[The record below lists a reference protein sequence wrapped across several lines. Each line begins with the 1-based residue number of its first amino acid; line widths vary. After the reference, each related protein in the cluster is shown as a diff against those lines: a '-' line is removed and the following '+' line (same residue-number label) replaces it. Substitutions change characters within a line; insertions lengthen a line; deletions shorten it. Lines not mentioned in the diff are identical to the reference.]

1 MFIGNL
7 DLRPSYINN
16 FDLRYEIFGDKE
28 EIIAFS
34 SFYKDFKDPIE
45 LSFFASAPNQ
55 LTPRNLGSAN
65 VYGFEFEFR
74 KPLTFLSNEQEK
86 LKFTV
91 NASYIKSSLKMYEDE
106 YNRRVLAAR
115 DGEIISKTRDLQGQ
129 SPFLINS
136 SFNYKNTDLGVEAGI
151 YYNVQGKTLEVVG
164 TGIVPDVYSS
174 PFHNLNLNLNK
185 TVGKD
190 NNTSIDLKIK
200 NLLNNKKESVYES
213 FNTADQLY
221 SLREYGTEISIG
233 YSLKF

>member
-1 MFIGNL
+1 ML
-7 DLRPSYINN
+7 
-16 FDLRYEIFGDKE
+16 
-28 EIIAFS
+28 
-34 SFYKDFKDPIE
+34 
-45 LSFFASAPNQ
+45 
-55 LTPRNLGSAN
+55 
-65 VYGFEFEFR
+65 FR
-74 KPLTFLSNEQEK
+74 S
-86 LKFTV
+86 
-91 NASYIKSSLKMYEDE
+91 
-106 YNRRVLAAR
+106 
-115 DGEIISKTRDLQGQ
+115 
-129 SPFLINS
+129 
-136 SFNYKNTDLGVEAGI
+136 GI

-174 PFHNLNLNLNK
+174 PFHSLNLNLNK